1 MGSGVL
7 VLAVLALIVACTPPP
22 RTGKAIPFE
31 ELTLDNLV
39 KWPDG
44 RDYITVLGR
53 GYPEEG
59 QKDQN
64 SRRTVARDGALTAA
78 QEKLIAEL
86 KRVAPR
92 ERIRDLI
99 RQSEVAKVEY
109 AYDDI
114 CTVTLRLPKEALGE
128 KKKQDWGDER

>member
-1 MGSGVL
+1 MSRRL
-7 VLAVLALIVACTPPP
+7 FALAAIAFLAACTPPP

-31 ELTLDNLV
+31 ELTIDNLV

-86 KRVAPR
+86 KKVAPKN
-92 ERIRDLI
+92 RIRDLI

-128 KKKQDWGDER
+128 KRQDWGEER